1 MEVVGISHWEF
12 GLLLSLWTVNSKAEP
27 VLSATRG
34 FCVPMCSEG
43 WSLSRCCPSFADTAY
58 SPPWLG
64 TCYDVPSVWSCVSHT
79 LISHSFMHK
88 LPQCLSIWGIL
99 SQPDTMKGG
108 CMTFLSV

>member
-58 SPPWLG
+58 SRHGL
-64 TCYDVPSVWSCVSHT
+64 VPAMTFPVSGPASHT
-79 LISHSFMHK
+79 HSYPTHSCTSY
-88 LPQCLSIWGIL
+88 PSA
-99 SQPDTMKGG
+99 
-108 CMTFLSV
+108 